1 MNDPRSPL
9 PGGLPPDS
17 DDELLLRQ
25 VRAVLTPMP
34 TVDRRAI
41 AQILSAVAEKERA
54 PRRTL
59 RARLGLQWDAAL
71 EWWRFSVPPFARGS
85 ALVTAALVVGFVV
98 RGTLM
103 DGTSA
108 NGTSR
113 ATPSATV
120 ASAPGAASPTI
131 AAPTATALQ
140 AAASDPEARMVPVQ
154 FLLDAREVSGAAS
167 VSLVG
172 DFNDWD
178 AQATPLQRD
187 AGAWTVTL
195 PITPGRHVY
204 AFVVD
209 GERWVADPRAPRA
222 PDADFGRPG
231 SVVIVQTP

>member
-1 MNDPRSPL
+1 MNDRRTTL
-9 PGGLPPDS
+9 PGGLPSDP
-17 DDELLLRQ
+17 DDEQLLRQ

-34 TVDRRAI
+34 PVDRRAI
-41 AQILSAVAEKERA
+41 AQILTAVAERERST
-54 PRRTL
+54 P
-59 RARLGLQWDAAL
+59 RARFALRLESVL

-98 RGTLM
+98 RGVVTDM
-103 DGTSA
+103 RDVSGATS
-108 NGTSR
+108 S
-113 ATPSATV
+113 PTV
-120 ASAPGAASPTI
+120 ASAPAQQSTAPLVSAASSPD
-131 AAPTATALQ
+131 AV
-140 AAASDPEARMVPVQ
+140 MVPMQ
-154 FLLDAREVSGAAS
+154 FVLDGREVPSAATVS
-167 VSLVG
+167 VVG

-178 AQATPLQRD
+178 AQAAPMVRE

-195 PITPGRHVY
+195 PMAPGRHVY